1 MLFPAPP
8 VDWALKTVL
17 KADTHGARRILPIME
32 AETLIDHGAPV
43 RQFSVM
49 LPNRAGALA
58 ALVKLLRTSAI
69 EVIGLS
75 VQDSRDATVAR
86 LVVSDPDTTEQ
97 LFMEK
102 GIPHTSCELVVIA
115 MRESGPG
122 LLQCLDTLMIAET
135 NIDFAYALMPGP
147 KGHSMLAMHV
157 EDYEFAIAIL
167 HQSGFK
173 LLYQEDLSR

>member
-1 MLFPAPP
+1 
-8 VDWALKTVL
+8 
-17 KADTHGARRILPIME
+17 ME
-32 AETLIDHGAPV
+32 SETIIDHGEPV

-58 ALVKLLRTSAI
+58 AMVKLLRSLAI

-86 LVVSDPDTTEQ
+86 LVVSDPEAAEH

-102 GIPHTSCELVVIA
+102 GIAYTSCELVVIA

-135 NIDFAYALMPGP
+135 NIDFAYALMPSPEGR
-147 KGHSMLAMHV
+147 SMLAMHV
-157 EDYEFAIAIL
+157 EDYEFAVAIL
-167 HQSGFK
+167 HQSGFR
-173 LLYQEDLSR
+173 LMYQEDLSR

>member
-1 MLFPAPP
+1 
-8 VDWALKTVL
+8 
-17 KADTHGARRILPIME
+17 ME
-32 AETLIDHGAPV
+32 SETIIDHGEPV

-58 ALVKLLRTSAI
+58 AMVKLLRASGI

-86 LVVSDPDTTEQ
+86 IVVSDPSSPEQ

-102 GIPHTSCELVVIA
+102 GIPHTDCELVVIA
-115 MRESGPG
+115 LRESGPG

-135 NIDFAYALMPGP
+135 NIDFAYALMPCIEGN
-147 KGHSMLAMHV
+147 SLLAMHV
-157 EDYEFAIAIL
+157 EDYEFAVAIL

-173 LLYQEDLSR
+173 LMYQDDLSR

>member
-1 MLFPAPP
+1 M
-8 VDWALKTVL
+8 DS
-17 KADTHGARRILPIME
+17 
-32 AETLIDHGAPV
+32 ETIIEHSEPV

-49 LPNRAGALA
+49 LPNRVGALA
-58 ALVKLLRTSAI
+58 AMVKLLRSLGI

-86 LVVSDPDTTEQ
+86 LVLSDPEGAEQ

-102 GIPHTSCELVVIA
+102 GIPFTSCELVVIA

-135 NIDFAYALMPGP
+135 NIDFAYALMPTPGEQ
-147 KGHSMLAMHV
+147 SMLAMHV
-157 EDYEFAIAIL
+157 EDYEFAVTIL

-173 LLYQEDLSR
+173 LMYQEDLSR

>member
-1 MLFPAPP
+1 
-8 VDWALKTVL
+8 
-17 KADTHGARRILPIME
+17 ME
-32 AETLIDHGAPV
+32 SDILIDHGSPV

-58 ALVKLLRTSAI
+58 AMVKMLRASAI

-86 LVVSDPDTTEQ
+86 LVVSDPETTEQ
-97 LFMEK
+97 IFMEK
-102 GIPHTSCELVVIA
+102 GIPHTTCELVVVA
-115 MRESGPG
+115 LRESGPG

-135 NIDFAYALMPGP
+135 NIDFAYALMPSPEGR
-147 KGHSMLAMHV
+147 SMLAMHV
-157 EDYEFAIAIL
+157 EDYEFAVAVL

-173 LLYQEDLSR
+173 LMYQEDLSR

>member
-1 MLFPAPP
+1 
-8 VDWALKTVL
+8 
-17 KADTHGARRILPIME
+17 ME
-32 AETLIDHGAPV
+32 TQTIIDHGAPV

-58 ALVKLLRTSAI
+58 ALVKLLRMSAI

-86 LVVSDPDTTEQ
+86 LVLSDPDTAER

-102 GIPHTSCELVVIA
+102 GIPYTNCELIVIA

-122 LLQCLDTLMIAET
+122 LLQCLDILMVAET
-135 NIDFAYALMPGP
+135 NLDFAYALMPGP
-147 KGHSMLAMHV
+147 EGHAMLAMHV
-157 EDYEFAIAIL
+157 EDYEFAISVL
-167 HQSGFK
+167 HNSGFK
-173 LLYQEDLSR
+173 LMYQEDLSR

>member
-1 MLFPAPP
+1 
-8 VDWALKTVL
+8 
-17 KADTHGARRILPIME
+17 ME
-32 AETLIDHGAPV
+32 SETLTEHGEPV

-58 ALVKLLRTSAI
+58 AMVKLLRTSAI

-86 LVVSDPDTTEQ
+86 LVVSDPETAEH

-102 GIPHTSCELVVIA
+102 GIPYTTCELVVIA
-115 MRESGPG
+115 MREAGPG
-122 LLQCLDTLMIAET
+122 LLQCLDSLMVAET
-135 NIDFAYALMPGP
+135 NIDFAYALMPSPEGQ
-147 KGHSMLAMHV
+147 SMLAMHV
-157 EDYEFAIAIL
+157 EDYEFALSVL

-173 LLYQEDLSR
+173 LMFQEDLSR

>member
-1 MLFPAPP
+1 MLPP
-8 VDWALKTVL
+8 
-17 KADTHGARRILPIME
+17 ME
-32 AETLIDHGAPV
+32 TETIIDHGGPV

-58 ALVKLLRTSAI
+58 AMVKLLRSLGI

-86 LVVSDPDTTEQ
+86 LVLSDPESAEH

-102 GIPHTSCELVVIA
+102 GIPFTSCELVVIA

-122 LLQCLDTLMIAET
+122 LLQCLDSLMIAET
-135 NIDFAYALMPGP
+135 NIDFAYALMPSPEGQ
-147 KGHSMLAMHV
+147 SLLAMHV
-157 EDYEFAIAIL
+157 EDYECAVAVL

-173 LLYQEDLSR
+173 LMYQEDLSR

>member
-1 MLFPAPP
+1 
-8 VDWALKTVL
+8 
-17 KADTHGARRILPIME
+17 ME
-32 AETLIDHGAPV
+32 SDTLIDHGQPV

-49 LPNRAGALA
+49 LPNRVGALA
-58 ALVKLLRTSAI
+58 AMVKLLRTNAI

-86 LVVSDPDTTEQ
+86 LVVSDPETTEQ
-97 LFMEK
+97 LFIEK
-102 GIPHTSCELVVIA
+102 GIPHATCELVVVA
-115 MRESGPG
+115 LRESGPG

-135 NIDFAYALMPGP
+135 NIDFAYALMPSPEGY
-147 KGHSMLAMHV
+147 SMLAMHV

-173 LLYQEDLSR
+173 LMYQEDLSR

>member
-1 MLFPAPP
+1 MES
-8 VDWALKTVL
+8 
-17 KADTHGARRILPIME
+17 DTI
-32 AETLIDHGAPV
+32 IDHGEPV
-43 RQFSVM
+43 RQFAIM
-49 LPNRAGALA
+49 LPNRVGALA
-58 ALVKLLRTSAI
+58 AMVKLLRGSAI

-86 LVVSDPDTTEQ
+86 LVVSDPDSAER

-102 GIPHTSCELVVIA
+102 GIPHTGCEIVVVA
-115 MRESGPG
+115 LRESGPG

-147 KGHSMLAMHV
+147 DNHSLLAMHV
-157 EDYEFAIAIL
+157 EDYEFAVAIL

-173 LLYQEDLSR
+173 LMYQDDLSR

>member
-1 MLFPAPP
+1 MES
-8 VDWALKTVL
+8 
-17 KADTHGARRILPIME
+17 DTI
-32 AETLIDHGAPV
+32 IDHGEPV
-43 RQFSVM
+43 RQFAIM
-49 LPNRAGALA
+49 LPNRVGALA
-58 ALVKLLRTSAI
+58 AMVKLLRGSGI

-86 LVVSDPDTTEQ
+86 LVVSDPDSAER

-102 GIPHTSCELVVIA
+102 GIPHTTCEIVVVA
-115 MRESGPG
+115 LREAGPG

-147 KGHSMLAMHV
+147 DNQSLLAMHV
-157 EDYEFAIAIL
+157 EDYEFAVAIL

-173 LLYQEDLSR
+173 LMYQDDLSR

>member
-1 MLFPAPP
+1 
-8 VDWALKTVL
+8 
-17 KADTHGARRILPIME
+17 ME
-32 AETLIDHGAPV
+32 PETELETGTLIDHGSPV

-49 LPNRAGALA
+49 LPNRVGALA
-58 ALVKLLRTSAI
+58 ALVKMLRASSI

-97 LFMEK
+97 IFIEK
-102 GIPHTSCELVVIA
+102 GIPHATCELIVVA
-115 MRESGPG
+115 LRESGPG

-135 NIDFAYALMPGP
+135 NIDFAYALLPCPTGQ
-147 KGHSMLAMHV
+147 SMLAMHV
-157 EDYEFAIAIL
+157 EDFEFAVAIL

-173 LLYQEDLSR
+173 LMYQADLSR